1 MDPFL
6 DNPTKIT
13 MSSAPADLVIER
25 VDDMV
30 NDFDLEDAEDI
41 RDFLAGAGFDPY
53 WTADNTITSEN
64 CIRRILSA
72 TTLTRYCVSWL
83 VT

>member
-30 NDFDLEDAEDI
+30 DDFDLEDAEDI
-41 RDFLAGAGFDPY
+41 RDFLARAGLIP
-53 WTADNTITSEN
+53 TGRRTTPLPSEN
-64 CIRRILSA
+64 CTRRILSA
-72 TTLTRYCVSWL
+72 TTLTRCCVSWL